1 MSLDTI
7 IVAAIS
13 LLGTL
18 AGSYFANS
26 KTMPCCPTAW
36 SSWSARWRSTTPS
49 SSGHSSWRTTCRPRS
64 ARLTRFGKRCTS
76 IRGRKESRDGG
87 GGRNPLRLSR
97 LFFCESHQFIRGKRL
112 LEQTAHRRSWS
123 KLPHRRAATQ
133 KRNWLPRSRV
143 DCPGCI

>member
-7 IVAAIS
+7 VVATIS

-26 KTMPCCPTAW
+26 KTIALLSYRLEQLERKVEKHNSVVERTFQLE
-36 SSWSARWRSTTPS
+36 
-49 SSGHSSWRTTCRPRS
+49 TTCRPRS
-64 ARLTRFGKRCTS
+64 AGLTRSGKRCTS
-76 IRGRKESRDGG
+76 IRRREKSRDGG

-143 DCPGCI
+143 DCTGCI

>member
-36 SSWSARWRSTTPS
+36 SSWSARWKKHNSVVE
-49 SSGHSSWRTTCRPRS
+49 RT
-64 ARLTRFGKRCTS
+64 F
-76 IRGRKESRDGG
+76 
-87 GGRNPLRLSR
+87 
-97 LFFCESHQFIRGKRL
+97 Q
-112 LEQTAHRRSWS
+112 LENNVQTAFSQIDEIRETLHE
-123 KLPHRRAATQ
+123 HQGA
-133 KRNWLPRSRV
+133 
-143 DCPGCI
+143 